1 VLGGVTEVA
10 VFMPLAQVE
19 RKVVTVDE
27 GVDVMRADGGCV
39 SERDI
44 RGVSVRPARLPLR
57 PISAEVGGLSVVRKD
72 GCKVMGVEAV
82 KIIVGRERRRR
93 WSVAAKLRILA
104 ECDEPGAQIS
114 AVAARPGIYRSL
126 VFQWRRQARDG
137 LLVAEPVPGFV
148 PVRLH
153 APAPPPVE
161 GASGAPSAPMAM
173 PARRA
178 SPPPRPPAVIKIEL
192 PDGVRLRVGE
202 EVGATAL
209 RRVLAAL
216 RG

>member
-1 VLGGVTEVA
+1 MGG
-10 VFMPLAQVE
+10 
-19 RKVVTVDE
+19 
-27 GVDVMRADGGCV
+27 
-39 SERDI
+39 
-44 RGVSVRPARLPLR
+44 
-57 PISAEVGGLSVVRKD
+57 
-72 GCKVMGVEAV
+72 EAV
-82 KIIVGRERRRR
+82 EIITGRERRRR
-93 WSVAAKLRILA
+93 WSVADKLRILA

-114 AVAARPGIYRSL
+114 AVAARHGIYRSL

-148 PVRLH
+148 PVRLETPEPPSPVECPSEVPA
-153 APAPPPVE
+153 APA
-161 GASGAPSAPMAM
+161 SA

-178 SPPPRPPAVIKIEL
+178 PPPPRPPAVIEIEL